1 MNNIFIT
8 NIPMM
13 GGRLKKG
20 VYESADDYGI
30 DTDFETAFPII
41 PVIKAK
47 KEEGVNNKVIALRF
61 DNPNSKTNME
71 MFYEELETVG
81 ISKDQVVDIAVE
93 ENQKDITGISIFMN
107 ALKEIEDHAD
117 VYACVT
123 YSTKIMS
130 MMSMY
135 LLDSLEYLKDN
146 VKVQGVYYGEVRRL
160 DNVEQQRY
168 FYDITNLVFL
178 NHAIKEI
185 ADLKLANPEEM
196 LKKLI
201 EK

>member
-1 MNNIFIT
+1 MKNIFIT

-13 GGRLKKG
+13 GDRLKKG
-20 VYESADDYGI
+20 IYESADDYGI
-30 DTDFETAFPII
+30 DTNVETAFPII

-47 KEEGVNNKVIALRF
+47 QEDGVETKVIALRF
-61 DNPNSKTNME
+61 DNPNSRTNME
-71 MFYEELETVG
+71 MFFDELESVG
-81 ISKDQVVDIAVE
+81 VSRDQVVDIAVE
-93 ENQKDITGISIFMN
+93 ENQKDVTGINIFLS
-107 ALKEIEDHAD
+107 ALKEIDDHSD

-123 YSTKIMS
+123 YSTNIMS

-146 VKVQGVYYGEVRRL
+146 VKVQGVYYGEVQRLDDQEQRRL
-160 DNVEQQRY
+160 

-185 ADLKLANPEEM
+185 SDLKLSDPEKM
-196 LKKLI
+196 LEKLL